1 MKTVN
6 QAAKD
11 LERLSPE
18 VSSKLS
24 LVSDRGHS
32 GGLLSPSAGGTRTF
46 ACPKHWPWLAR
57 VGSVPR
63 NDLQLRLGSFS
74 TFWILLWVFFLLGL
88 FLGQCSP
95 DI

>member
-1 MKTVN
+1 M
-6 QAAKD
+6 Q
-11 LERLSPE
+11 EE
-18 VSSKLS
+18 Q
-24 LVSDRGHS
+24 GHLPAQS
-32 GGLLSPSAGGTRTF
+32 TGPGLLGQPEAQ
-46 ACPKHWPWLAR
+46 PLAAR
-57 VGSVPR
+57 AGSVPR

>member
-46 ACPKHWPWLAR
+46 ACPKHWPWLAGAAR
-57 VGSVPR
+57 APTTGCQGRFRP
-63 NDLQLRLGSFS
+63 QE
-74 TFWILLWVFFLLGL
+74 
-88 FLGQCSP
+88 
-95 DI
+95 